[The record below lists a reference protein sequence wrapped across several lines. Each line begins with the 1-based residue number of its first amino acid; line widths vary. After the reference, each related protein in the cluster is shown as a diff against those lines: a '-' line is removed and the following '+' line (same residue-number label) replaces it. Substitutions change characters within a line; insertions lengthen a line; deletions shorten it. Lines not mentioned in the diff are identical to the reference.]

1 LTIEFV
7 FYFIPLFLITA
18 QAAKDQW
25 RKLREC
31 HREALRRQQKKSGQ
45 QATHVRL
52 WTYQKQMEFLQPFMK
67 NRNTVGNPTSPLEES
82 QLATLPCE
90 ESQLEEFDIPPSD
103 EPRIEATNDGEPT
116 EPSENVAR
124 KIFKKS
130 TISNDPVMR
139 KFIEESDKRAKKR
152 DELRQNLVA
161 ETQKQE
167 ELKNDALYQFFMSMY
182 NITKGLPTKYQREVR
197 RNLFQ
202 AVSDAEDKAEDEITD
217 KRKVNQTYQI
227 NTQRAISIT
236 PQATSSLSCA
246 LTQGYPEFFSAS
258 NSTSISSVDTNE
270 RNCSRHEDDSSRTFF
285 DLL

>member
-1 LTIEFV
+1 MKKNDIV
-7 FYFIPLFLITA
+7 SKRSDKCIA

-82 QLATLPCE
+82 QLATLPYE
-90 ESQLEEFDIPPSD
+90 ET
-103 EPRIEATNDGEPT
+103 TNDGEPT

-124 KIFKKS
+124 KRFKKS

-152 DELRQNLVA
+152 DELR
-161 ETQKQE
+161 
-167 ELKNDALYQFFMSMY
+167 
-182 NITKGLPTKYQREVR
+182 LPTKYQREVR

-217 KRKVNQTYQI
+217 KREVNQTYQM

-236 PQATSSLSCA
+236 PQPTSSLSCA
-246 LTQGYPEFFSAS
+246 LTQGYPDFFSAS

>member
-1 LTIEFV
+1 MK
-7 FYFIPLFLITA
+7 FL
-18 QAAKDQW
+18 K
-25 RKLREC
+25 
-31 HREALRRQQKKSGQ
+31 
-45 QATHVRL
+45 
-52 WTYQKQMEFLQPFMK
+52 PFMK

-116 EPSENVAR
+116 ENVAR
-124 KIFKKS
+124 KRFKKS

-139 KFIEESDKRAKKR
+139 KFIEDSDKRAKKR

-182 NITKGLPTKYQREVR
+182 NITKGLPTNYQREVR

-217 KRKVNQTYQI
+217 KCEVDQTYQM

-236 PQATSSLSCA
+236 PQPTSSLSCA
-246 LTQGYPEFFSAS
+246 LKQGFPDFFCIEFD
-258 NSTSISSVDTNE
+258 ID
-270 RNCSRHEDDSSRTFF
+270 
-285 DLL
+285 

>member
-1 LTIEFV
+1 MDV
-7 FYFIPLFLITA
+7 S
-18 QAAKDQW
+18 
-25 RKLREC
+25 
-31 HREALRRQQKKSGQ
+31 KK
-45 QATHVRL
+45 
-52 WTYQKQMEFLQPFMK
+52 MEFLQPFMK

-124 KIFKKS
+124 KRFKKS

-167 ELKNDALYQFFMSMY
+167 ELKNDGLYQFFMSMY
-182 NITKGLPTKYQREVR
+182 NITKGIPTKYQREVR

-202 AVSDAEDKAEDEITD
+202 AVSDAEDKSEDEITD
-217 KRKVNQTYQI
+217 KREVNQTYQM

-236 PQATSSLSCA
+236 PQLTSSLSCA

-270 RNCSRHEDDSSRTFF
+270 RNCSRHEDSSRTFF